1 MMEEER
7 HLRRM
12 ELNKWNV
19 EKELEKAQREEM
31 KLREQMEKAKKEERD
46 KQRKVPIVVTITA

>member
-12 ELNKWNV
+12 ELNKWKV